1 LSYSDSLPQ
10 RTEVLYGG
18 AKVIDNA
25 IRFISNARR
34 KIDACVDNTR
44 PSLAIGIQP
53 LKKSFVSAKERGIRV
68 SYVTEITNDNVLYC
82 NELVKMLTG
91 EVRHLDGIKCNFYIS
106 DTEYIAPATFHER
119 GKPAS
124 QMIYSN
130 VREIVEHQQ
139 YVFDTLWNKAIPAE
153 VKIKEIEQ
161 GLVPDFI
168 DTIRDPHEIQKL
180 GFDVIKSAKKEIL
193 VIFSTANA
201 FLRQQKVGAIE
212 SIVRQAMHHKAKIKI
227 LTPINETVSGSIK
240 DLILREKEK
249 IDIEIRNMESPLQT
263 RVTILIA
270 DRKLSLAVELKDDSK
285 NNSDEAIGLGV
296 YSNSRST
303 VLSYAS
309 IFESLWNQSDLYER
323 LKIHDNM
330 QKEFINIAA
339 HELRNPIQPILGL
352 SEVLKS
358 KEGDIKQ
365 HKELI
370 DAINRNAKTL
380 RRLTENILEVTRIES
395 KSLKLNKEAFSL
407 GNMVNNAID
416 EYRKEIERKNLKI
429 DIVYQQESI
438 KTKIDGFVVEADKY
452 RLSQVISNLF
462 SNAINFTKEGG
473 SSIFVSLEREETGRH
488 GYKKNHSSIIMSIKD
503 TGTGIDP
510 EIFPR
515 LFTKFATKSKKGTGL
530 GLYISKSIIEA
541 HGGKIWAEDNK
552 DGKLGAVFRFSLPT
566 SNNNK

>member
-1 LSYSDSLPQ
+1 
-10 RTEVLYGG
+10 
-18 AKVIDNA
+18 
-25 IRFISNARR
+25 
-34 KIDACVDNTR
+34 
-44 PSLAIGIQP
+44 
-53 LKKSFVSAKERGIRV
+53 
-68 SYVTEITNDNVLYC
+68 
-82 NELVKMLTG
+82 
-91 EVRHLDGIKCNFYIS
+91 
-106 DTEYIAPATFHER
+106 
-119 GKPAS
+119 
-124 QMIYSN
+124 
-130 VREIVEHQQ
+130 
-139 YVFDTLWNKAIPAE
+139 
-153 VKIKEIEQ
+153 
-161 GLVPDFI
+161 
-168 DTIRDPHEIQKL
+168 
-180 GFDVIKSAKKEIL
+180 
-193 VIFSTANA
+193 
-201 FLRQQKVGAIE
+201 
-212 SIVRQAMHHKAKIKI
+212 
-227 LTPINETVSGSIK
+227 
-240 DLILREKEK
+240 
-249 IDIEIRNMESPLQT
+249 
-263 RVTILIA
+263 
-270 DRKLSLAVELKDDSK
+270 
-285 NNSDEAIGLGV
+285 
-296 YSNSRST
+296 
-303 VLSYAS
+303 
-309 IFESLWNQSDLYER
+309 
-323 LKIHDNM
+323 
-330 QKEFINIAA
+330 
-339 HELRNPIQPILGL
+339 LGL